1 MLPQTPDIIPTT
13 LNQVSEND
21 SNITLGLFYSFRVV
35 TFNLK
40 VSACFDTVSVFLLT
54 MAKRERSVS
63 VTRET
68 LYLSLFQEISYA
80 WNTFEF
86 LLYYLFF
93 CVSFV
98 S

>member
-21 SNITLGLFYSFRVV
+21 SNITLGLFYSFRIV

-63 VTRET
+63 VTRERRC
-68 LYLSLFQEISYA
+68 IYA
-80 WNTFEF
+80 CSRNF
-86 LLYYLFF
+86 LRVKYIRIFALLPFF
-93 CVSFV
+93 RVSFV